1 MTAPA
6 EAGLLDR
13 DAAHLWHPYGAA
25 GARQLYAVRGARGV
39 HLDLEGP
46 GGERHRA
53 IDAMASWWSVV
64 HGHGHPALVEALTRQ
79 AAAFP
84 HVMFGGLTHA
94 PAVDLAERL
103 VAHTPAAL
111 EHVFLADSGSVSVE
125 VALKL
130 ALQYQATRGRPSR
143 RRFLTVRGG
152 YHGDTAAPM
161 GVCDPVDG
169 MHAAFT
175 SLVARHLFLPRPPA
189 ARWVPEGVAAAPM
202 APDAAPAGHWEADD
216 APLAAWEDEAR
227 AFTAAHADEI
237 AGVILEPVLQGAGGM
252 RVYDPRCLTVL
263 RELCDEHGLLLIADE
278 IATGFGRTGRW
289 LACEGAGVAP
299 DVLCLGKA
307 LTGGTMTGAAM
318 LCTAEVAETVSRR
331 DHGMP
336 GALLHGP
343 TFMGNPLMCAVA
355 SASLDLL
362 TDPRDGWAAQVP
374 RVEAGLRAGLAA
386 AADLPA
392 VTDVRVLGAVGV
404 VELDRT
410 VDVEPVTRA
419 AVARGAWVRPF
430 RRLVYVM
437 PPYVSTDDDVA
448 TICAAVTGAVEE
460 VCA

>member
-216 APLAAWEDEAR
+216 AALAAWEDEDFCREKLGLDAPLGSIDR
-227 AFTAAHADEI
+227 DKLNVNGSSLAAGHPFA
-237 AGVILEPVLQGAGGM
+237 
-252 RVYDPRCLTVL
+252 
-263 RELCDEHGLLLIADE
+263 
-278 IATGFGRTGRW
+278 ATGGRI
-289 LACEGAGVAP
+289 L
-299 DVLCLGKA
+299 
-307 LTGGTMTGAAM
+307 
-318 LCTAEVAETVSRR
+318 
-331 DHGMP
+331 
-336 GALLHGP
+336 
-343 TFMGNPLMCAVA
+343 
-355 SASLDLL
+355 ASLSKMLHEKG
-362 TDPRDGWAAQVP
+362 TGSR
-374 RVEAGLRAGLAA
+374 GLI
-386 AADLPA
+386 
-392 VTDVRVLGAVGV
+392 
-404 VELDRT
+404 
-410 VDVEPVTRA
+410 
-419 AVARGAWVRPF
+419 
-430 RRLVYVM
+430 
-437 PPYVSTDDDVA
+437 S
-448 TICAAVTGAVEE
+448 ICAAGGQGVVAIVEGA
-460 VCA
+460 

>member
-1 MTAPA
+1 
-6 EAGLLDR
+6 
-13 DAAHLWHPYGAA
+13 
-25 GARQLYAVRGARGV
+25 
-39 HLDLEGP
+39 
-46 GGERHRA
+46 
-53 IDAMASWWSVV
+53 
-64 HGHGHPALVEALTRQ
+64 
-79 AAAFP
+79 
-84 HVMFGGLTHA
+84 
-94 PAVDLAERL
+94 
-103 VAHTPAAL
+103 
-111 EHVFLADSGSVSVE
+111 
-125 VALKL
+125 
-130 ALQYQATRGRPSR
+130 
-143 RRFLTVRGG
+143 
-152 YHGDTAAPM
+152 
-161 GVCDPVDG
+161 
-169 MHAAFT
+169 
-175 SLVARHLFLPRPPA
+175 
-189 ARWVPEGVAAAPM
+189 
-202 APDAAPAGHWEADD
+202 
-216 APLAAWEDEAR
+216 
-227 AFTAAHADEI
+227 
-237 AGVILEPVLQGAGGM
+237 M

-331 DHGMP
+331 ERGMP

-448 TICAAVTGAVEE
+448 TICTAVTGAVEE

>member
-1 MTAPA
+1 
-6 EAGLLDR
+6 
-13 DAAHLWHPYGAA
+13 
-25 GARQLYAVRGARGV
+25 
-39 HLDLEGP
+39 
-46 GGERHRA
+46 
-53 IDAMASWWSVV
+53 
-64 HGHGHPALVEALTRQ
+64 
-79 AAAFP
+79 
-84 HVMFGGLTHA
+84 
-94 PAVDLAERL
+94 
-103 VAHTPAAL
+103 
-111 EHVFLADSGSVSVE
+111 
-125 VALKL
+125 
-130 ALQYQATRGRPSR
+130 
-143 RRFLTVRGG
+143 
-152 YHGDTAAPM
+152 M

-216 APLAAWEDEAR
+216 AALAAWEDEAR

-278 IATGFGRTGRW
+278 IATGFGLTGRW

-331 DHGMP
+331 ERGMP

>member
-189 ARWVPEGVAAAPM
+189 ARWVPEGVAGTVALVVMTLLIAYLSLVLGELVPKRIGQLYPEPVARFVSRPMRGLATGAKPFVLLLSGATAAILKLLLAAGAGDVVVADIDGEGRRRWPRTSR
-202 APDAAPAGHWEADD
+202 APVQAAPAPQPSTCGTLPPCRRSWTTSS
-216 APLAAWEDEAR
+216 AR
-227 AFTAAHADEI
+227 
-237 AGVILEPVLQGAGGM
+237 
-252 RVYDPRCLTVL
+252 
-263 RELCDEHGLLLIADE
+263 
-278 IATGFGRTGRW
+278 
-289 LACEGAGVAP
+289 
-299 DVLCLGKA
+299 
-307 LTGGTMTGAAM
+307 
-318 LCTAEVAETVSRR
+318 
-331 DHGMP
+331 
-336 GALLHGP
+336 
-343 TFMGNPLMCAVA
+343 
-355 SASLDLL
+355 
-362 TDPRDGWAAQVP
+362 TDPS
-374 RVEAGLRAGLAA
+374 
-386 AADLPA
+386 
-392 VTDVRVLGAVGV
+392 VG
-404 VELDRT
+404 
-410 VDVEPVTRA
+410 
-419 AVARGAWVRPF
+419 
-430 RRLVYVM
+430 
-437 PPYVSTDDDVA
+437 S
-448 TICAAVTGAVEE
+448 
-460 VCA
+460 

>member
-1 MTAPA
+1 MCSCSSATITIGDDVWIGGGAIVVPDVTIGAGAIVGGGASASSNTVFVESASGIAEGARTGLANIVTGVLFLGSMFFAPLIGVIPM
-6 EAGLLDR
+6 EV
-13 DAAHLWHPYGAA
+13 GAA
-25 GARQLYAVRGARGV
+25 
-39 HLDLEGP
+39 
-46 GGERHRA
+46 
-53 IDAMASWWSVV
+53 
-64 HGHGHPALVEALTRQ
+64 ALVVVGSMMVAQIREKQQ
-79 AAAFP
+79 AKVEYDQAKKE
-84 HVMFGGLTHA
+84 GKT
-94 PAVDLAERL
+94 
-103 VAHTPAAL
+103 AAL
-111 EHVFLADSGSVSVE
+111 LEQHAGE
-125 VALKL
+125 VA
-130 ALQYQATRGRPSR
+130 A
-143 RRFLTVRGG
+143 
-152 YHGDTAAPM
+152 
-161 GVCDPVDG
+161 
-169 MHAAFT
+169 
-175 SLVARHLFLPRPPA
+175 
-189 ARWVPEGVAAAPM
+189 
-202 APDAAPAGHWEADD
+202 
-216 APLAAWEDEAR
+216 
-227 AFTAAHADEI
+227 
-237 AGVILEPVLQGAGGM
+237 VILEPVVQGAGGM
-252 RVYDPRCLTVL
+252 RIYHPTYLKRV
-263 RELCDEHGLLLIADE
+263 RELCDRHRVLLIADE

-331 DHGMP
+331 ERGMP